1 MNKIIQ
7 IEADKEQ
14 ADHITSYTKLIN
26 NLVKNSYTKD
36 VINGYSFFTGKMY
49 SGDDRLKII

>member
-49 SGDDRLKII
+49 FGDDRLKVI